1 MSLRLPL
8 YAKILLWF
16 FLNLVGLASVLAA
29 IFYVQFN
36 FNWDWLLAAGARD
49 RIDAVG
55 DLIVGDLNVAPPDEW
70 AAVLRRYSAAHRVE
84 FGLLDEDGVL
94 LVGDVGKVPE
104 DARVRVADYFQ
115 ERRGGRGAATAGD
128 APAEPRIVSKR
139 PPHRALRAIVRSGD
153 PAQYW
158 LLASAEIDNL
168 LAGGPLW
175 VVLVARAESISG
187 GGLIINPKPWLAL
200 GGGAVVFSLLFWLP
214 LVGSITGAVARM
226 TQATRQIADGR
237 FDVRIAGRRRDELG
251 ALGEAIDQ
259 MAGRLDGY
267 VKGQKRFLGDIAH
280 ELCAPLARL
289 QMALGVLEQRVS
301 KDQSA
306 YVRSA
311 SEKAEQIAALVAE
324 LLSFS
329 KAAFGA
335 SAVRIEPVVLSE
347 ILEAAVRREGADSGQ
362 LRRVLRE
369 DCLVLAD
376 RELLVR
382 ALANLLRNA
391 LRHAGA
397 SGPILLEAGADG
409 AEAVITVSDSGPG
422 VPESEL
428 PRIFD
433 AFYRVDTARMRETGG
448 IGLGLAIVK
457 ASVDACGGTV
467 SARNRAPHGLEVT
480 LRIPRS
486 ASDSVP
492 RDPA

>member
-16 FLNLVGLASVLAA
+16 FLNLVGLALVLAA

-55 DLIVGDLNVAPPDEW
+55 DLIVGELNGAPPDEW

-104 DARVRVADYFQ
+104 EARVRVADYFQ

-128 APAEPRIVSKR
+128 APAELRIVSKR
-139 PPHRALRAIVRSGD
+139 APHRALRAIVRSGV

-251 ALGEAIDQ
+251 
-259 MAGRLDGY
+259 
-267 VKGQKRFLGDIAH
+267 
-280 ELCAPLARL
+280 
-289 QMALGVLEQRVS
+289 S
-301 KDQSA
+301 
-306 YVRSA
+306 
-311 SEKAEQIAALVAE
+311 
-324 LLSFS
+324 
-329 KAAFGA
+329 
-335 SAVRIEPVVLSE
+335 
-347 ILEAAVRREGADSGQ
+347 
-362 LRRVLRE
+362 
-369 DCLVLAD
+369 
-376 RELLVR
+376 
-382 ALANLLRNA
+382 
-391 LRHAGA
+391 
-397 SGPILLEAGADG
+397 
-409 AEAVITVSDSGPG
+409 
-422 VPESEL
+422 
-428 PRIFD
+428 
-433 AFYRVDTARMRETGG
+433 
-448 IGLGLAIVK
+448 
-457 ASVDACGGTV
+457 
-467 SARNRAPHGLEVT
+467 
-480 LRIPRS
+480 
-486 ASDSVP
+486 
-492 RDPA
+492 

>member
-1 MSLRLPL
+1 
-8 YAKILLWF
+8 
-16 FLNLVGLASVLAA
+16 
-29 IFYVQFN
+29 
-36 FNWDWLLAAGARD
+36 
-49 RIDAVG
+49 
-55 DLIVGDLNVAPPDEW
+55 
-70 AAVLRRYSAAHRVE
+70 
-84 FGLLDEDGVL
+84 
-94 LVGDVGKVPE
+94 
-104 DARVRVADYFQ
+104 
-115 ERRGGRGAATAGD
+115 
-128 APAEPRIVSKR
+128 
-139 PPHRALRAIVRSGD
+139 
-153 PAQYW
+153 
-158 LLASAEIDNL
+158 
-168 LAGGPLW
+168 
-175 VVLVARAESISG
+175 
-187 GGLIINPKPWLAL
+187 
-200 GGGAVVFSLLFWLP
+200 
-214 LVGSITGAVARM
+214 
-226 TQATRQIADGR
+226 
-237 FDVRIAGRRRDELG
+237 
-251 ALGEAIDQ
+251 

-329 KAAFGA
+329 KASFGA

-362 LRRVLRE
+362 VRRVLRE

-409 AEAVITVSDSGPG
+409 AEVVLTVADSGPG

-492 RDPA
+492 TAPE

>member
-8 YAKILLWF
+8 YVKILLWF
-16 FLNLVGLASVLAA
+16 FLNLVGLAAVLGS
-29 IFYVQFN
+29 IFFVQ

-55 DLIVGDLNVAPPDEW
+55 DLIVGELNVADPDDW

-84 FGLLDEDGVL
+84 FGLLDEQGRL
-94 LVGDVGKVPE
+94 LVGDVGAVPE
-104 DARVRVADYFQ
+104 DARARVTNYVR
-115 ERRGGRGAATAGD
+115 ENRGALV
-128 APAEPRIVSKR
+128 PAVESEVGMPEFFGKR
-139 PPHRALRAIVRSGD
+139 TPNRGLRAIVRSGD

-158 LLASAEIDNL
+158 LLASTEIDNL

-175 VVLVARAESISG
+175 VVLVARSQSISA

-200 GGGAVVFSLLFWLP
+200 GCGAVVFSLLLWLP
-214 LVGSITGAVARM
+214 LVRSITGAVARM

-237 FDVRIAGRRRDELG
+237 FDVRIAEPRRDELG

-280 ELCAPLARL
+280 ELCSPLARL

-301 KDQSA
+301 KEHA
-306 YVRSA
+306 AAVRSA

-324 LLSFS
+324 LLTFS
-329 KAAFGA
+329 KASFGP
-335 SAVRIEPVVLSE
+335 SAVRLEPVLLSE
-347 ILEAAVRREGADSGQ
+347 LLDAAVRRECPSDGAQ
-362 LRRVLRE
+362 VRQMVRE
-369 DCLVLAD
+369 DCRVMAD

-391 LRHAGA
+391 LRHAGV
-397 SGPILLEAGADG
+397 SGPIFLEARSDG
-409 AEAVITVSDSGPG
+409 PEAVITVADSGPG
-422 VPESEL
+422 VPDAEL
-428 PRIFD
+428 PKIFD

-457 ASVDACGGTV
+457 SSVDACGGTV

-486 ASDSVP
+486 ASDCVP

>member
-49 RIDAVG
+49 RIEAVG
-55 DLIVGDLNVAPPDEW
+55 DLIVGELNVAAPDEW

-84 FGLLDEDGVL
+84 FGLLDENGLL

-104 DARVRVADYFQ
+104 DARARVADYVQ
-115 ERRGGRGAATAGD
+115 DKRGGPGGEASGV
-128 APAEPRIVSKR
+128 PWFFSKR
-139 PPHRALRAIVRSGD
+139 APDRALRAIVRSGV

-158 LLASAEIDNL
+158 LLASTEIDNL

-175 VVLVARAESISG
+175 VVLAARSQSISG

-200 GGGAVVFSLLFWLP
+200 GCGAVVFSLLFWLP
-214 LVGSITGAVARM
+214 LVGSITRAVARM

-237 FDVRIAGRRRDELG
+237 FDVRIAGHRRDELG

-280 ELCAPLARL
+280 ELCSPLARL

-301 KDQSA
+301 QDQSA

-311 SEKAEQIAALVAE
+311 SEKAEQIAALVTE
-324 LLSFS
+324 LLTFS
-329 KAAFGA
+329 KASFGA
-335 SAVRIEPVVLSE
+335 SAVRLEPVRLSE
-347 ILEAAVRREGADSGQ
+347 ILDAAVRREGAESGEV
-362 LRRVLRE
+362 RRVLRE
-369 DCLVLAD
+369 DCHVLAD

-409 AEAVITVSDSGPG
+409 AEAVLSVSDSGPG

-428 PRIFD
+428 PKIFD

-448 IGLGLAIVK
+448 TGLGLAIVK
-457 ASVDACGGTV
+457 ASVDSCGGTV
-467 SARNRAPHGLEVT
+467 SARNLMPHGLEVT
-480 LRIPRS
+480 LRIPQ
-486 ASDSVP
+486 AAPDSGPTVP
-492 RDPA
+492 A